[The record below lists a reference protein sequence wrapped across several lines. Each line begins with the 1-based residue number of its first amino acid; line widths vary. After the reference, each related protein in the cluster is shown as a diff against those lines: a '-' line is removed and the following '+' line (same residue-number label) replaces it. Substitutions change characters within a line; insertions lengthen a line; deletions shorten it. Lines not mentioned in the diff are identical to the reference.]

1 MEGSGRVV
9 RWSSAVA
16 LQVEAANHP
25 ELLRSRAVVVSVR
38 GVRRAVSA
46 SGVGQEGE
54 RERSTDDVSKTA
66 RDDIETG
73 RPAQPGIEPGGC
85 LLIGQVVSGMEVA
98 RAWSGLRCG
107 TWEPVVPRPS
117 RPVERS
123 WPAVAGGR
131 ESSKRLIREGLR
143 TDAGHRGGPDRS
155 SDEGPV
161 MGLERR
167 GRVIQAC
174 LMVNRAVAGGA
185 G

>member
-1 MEGSGRVV
+1 MV

-54 RERSTDDVSKTA
+54 RKRSTDDVSKSAT
-66 RDDIETG
+66 DDIETG
-73 RPAQPGIEPGGC
+73 RPAQSGIEPGGC

-107 TWEPVVPRPS
+107 TWEPVVPRPRAAS
-117 RPVERS
+117 G
-123 WPAVAGGR
+123 AVVACGR
-131 ESSKRLIREGLR
+131 WWKGELQAA
-143 TDAGHRGGPDRS
+143 DPRG
-155 SDEGPV
+155 
-161 MGLERR
+161 
-167 GRVIQAC
+167 A
-174 LMVNRAVAGGA
+174 AY
-185 G
+185 